1 MVEKAQVEEQTE
13 TAEIAQQSEKKP
25 QAKRVKEIFSDYQTG
40 SNIKEAKIQG
50 LNLIK
55 KTNTLAIVLWSDE
68 YIEIKEIWFLEKFLK
83 ERFKFENIDMVIHY
97 SEYVKPNSIEKEWKN
112 IICYMAH
119 KYPLAKPML
128 LLKSSIKVEESTISI
143 YMHIK
148 GAEFL
153 KAKKTDKEL
162 QKVLKNLFG
171 KEYKIEIEEKLQ
183 EQDIEEYE
191 NKAKE
196 IQEKAIE
203 EIVHNEGMQN
213 ANDQTYENT
222 QEYQHNKIPQVPE
235 YNDPD
240 YMPPQGM
247 EGYVPEGEID
257 GILNMPPQE
266 YMQSASYTSAEDD
279 TGAKEYIM
287 GKPSKAKE
295 KKVKIK
301 EIGADSGRI
310 TIEGRILTCEC
321 KETKSGK
328 GMLIFDIYDGTGT
341 ITCKSFAKD
350 AKEGSEMAEKI
361 KNAKTIKATGK
372 AGLDT
377 YAGDVTVIAN
387 TIIETENNEIPELP
401 TEEEQEDTPLILGST
416 PVINEPIVKISELG
430 VDDGKVS
437 LKGEVI
443 FMEDKELKSGKT
455 LLSFDIYD
463 GSSSMTCKAF
473 LTKDNAKK
481 VIKRISNSK
490 GIQIAGTAQMD
501 QFSGELTVMANTILE
516 TEGLKKEIRHDN
528 AEVKRVELHM
538 HTKMSQMDAITS
550 ATDLIQRAMKWG
562 MKSIAITDHGVVQ
575 AFPEAYHL
583 VGDDNPDIKVIYG
596 VEAYLAPDNTK
607 SVYNPKGQDIN
618 TTYCVL
624 DLETTGFYAITEKI
638 TEVGIMKVQ
647 NGKVVDEFSCFVN
660 PEKHI
665 PERVSEV
672 TNITDEMVK
681 DAETIEK
688 VFPKILDFLGET
700 KETVI
705 VAHNANFDVGFL
717 KQNAKQLGYEFDYT
731 YLDTLSLAKDLFP
744 DFKKYK
750 LGKIAE
756 NLGIKVEFAHR
767 ALDDV
772 DTTVKVFNVMM
783 DMLKERGAKKVEEI
797 DKYSADEEAKKEE
810 YKKLKT
816 YHAIILAKNYVGLRN
831 LYKLVSISH
840 LDYFYRKPRILKSL
854 YKKYSEGLI
863 LGSACE
869 AGELYQAIEL
879 GKTDEEIEEIAN
891 DYDYL
896 EIQPIGNNQ
905 FLIRNGV
912 VQSEEDLRNINRR
925 IVALGE
931 KLNKPVVATC
941 DVHFMD
947 PQDEIYR
954 RILEAGQK
962 YEDADNQ
969 APLYLRTTEEM
980 LEEFSYLGE
989 EKAYE
994 VVVTNT
1000 NKISDMCEQISP
1012 ISPEKCPPHI
1022 PGCEEEIKNIAYKKA
1037 YELYGN
1043 PLPEIVQTRL
1053 DKELNSIISNGYS
1066 VMYIIA
1072 QKLVWKSNDDGY
1084 IVGSRGSVG
1093 SSLVAFMTGITE
1105 VNSLEPHYRCP
1116 NCKYS
1121 EFEDYGVG
1129 NGFDLPDKD
1138 CPKCGH
1144 KLVKDGM
1151 DIPFETF
1158 LGFNGDKEPD
1168 IDLNFSGEYQAKAHK
1183 YTEVIFGKGTT
1194 FKAGTVGTVAEKTA
1208 YGYVKGYYE
1217 DRGIPVNKAEIQ
1229 RLSQGCSGIKR
1240 TTGQHPGGIIVVPKG
1255 REIYEFTPVQH
1266 PADDPNSDIITTH
1279 FDYHSIDG
1287 NLLKLD
1293 ILGHDDPTVIRMLQD
1308 LTGIAP
1314 TDVPLDDK
1322 ETMSIFNSTDALG
1335 VTPEQIHSQVG
1346 TFGIP
1351 EYGTKFARGMLVDT
1365 HPTTFDE
1372 LIRLSGLSHGTD
1384 VWVGNAKTLIE
1395 QGTVTLQEAICCR
1408 DDIMIYLIKKGLP
1421 PDKAFKIM
1429 ESVRKGKVAKGKE
1442 PKWKDE
1448 YIPLMQE
1455 HDVPDWYIKSC
1466 EKIKYMFPKA
1476 HAAAYVTNAFRIAWF
1491 KVHIP
1496 LAYYA
1501 AYYSIRAKSFD
1512 AQWMIYGKEKVKN
1525 KMKDIEIK
1533 NQKKEA
1539 TKAEQDIYD
1548 DLEIVLEMYERGFEF
1563 LPVDLYES
1571 EAAKFKIQDNK
1582 LRPPLNSIPGF
1593 GTVAAQG
1600 IVEARKDGKFMSI
1613 DDLKIRAKIGAS
1625 GAELLKQFGCLDGMS
1640 QSNQLSL
1647 FG

>member
-1 MVEKAQVEEQTE
+1 MSENQQRKLKDIFKDYE
-13 TAEIAQQSEKKP
+13 TRANIQEAYVTALNVNKK
-25 QAKRVKEIFSDYQTG
+25 
-40 SNIKEAKIQG
+40 N
-50 LNLIK
+50 
-55 KTNTLAIVLWSDE
+55 NTLGIILHTDE
-68 YIEIKEIWFLEKFLK
+68 YIEIKEIWYFEKFLI
-83 ERFKFENIDMVIHY
+83 ERFSFSHIDMKIQY
-97 SEYVKPNSIEKEWKN
+97 TDNVKIRSIEDEWRN
-112 IICYMAH
+112 VICYMAH
-119 KYPLAKPML
+119 KYPLMKPML
-128 LLKSSIKVEESTISI
+128 LLKSKIEVEGNTIHVK
-143 YMHIK
+143 MHIK
-148 GAEFL
+148 GADFL
-153 KAKKTDKEL
+153 RTRKTDIEL
-162 QKVLKNLFG
+162 ENVIEKLLG
-171 KEYKIEIEEKLQ
+171 KKYKIELEEVFEK
-183 EQDIEEYE
+183 QDELEYE
-191 NKAKE
+191 KKLKE
-196 IQEKAIE
+196 MEEKAIE
-203 EIVHNEGMQN
+203 QSVSVSMEELQNQINGQHNNSNIQYNKQAQNQQN
-213 ANDQTYENT
+213 ANS
-222 QEYQHNKIPQVPE
+222 VPE

-240 YMPPQGM
+240 YMPPQDGDM
-247 EGYVPEGEID
+247 YIPPEEMGE
-257 GILNMPPQE
+257 MP
-266 YMQSASYTSAEDD
+266 EDIANEEVEE
-279 TGAKEYIM
+279 TYIM
-287 GKPSKAKE
+287 GKKSRAKE
-295 KKVKIK
+295 KLIKIK
-301 EIGADSGRI
+301 DITANDGRA
-310 TIEGRILTCEC
+310 TLEGRILTCEC
-321 KETKSGK
+321 RETKSGK
-328 GMLIFDIYDGTGT
+328 GMIIFELYDGTGVM
-341 ITCKSFAKD
+341 TCKSFAKD
-350 AKEGSEMAEKI
+350 IKEGNEITEKI
-361 KNAKTIKATGK
+361 KNAKAIKITGK

-387 TIIETENNEIPELP
+387 TIIETETDIPEMP
-401 TEEEQEDTPLILGST
+401 EEAEEDTPLILGRNMNIT
-416 PVINEPIVKISELG
+416 APLTKITELSSE
-430 VDDGKVS
+430 DGTVS
-437 LKGEVI
+437 LDGEI
-443 FMEDKELKSGKT
+443 IYMEDKTLKNGKT
-455 LLSFDIYD
+455 LLSFDLYD
-463 GSSSMTCKAF
+463 GTSTLTCKAF
-473 LTKDNAKK
+473 LEKDKAKK
-481 VIKRISNSK
+481 IIKRMGSVK
-490 GIQIAGTAQMD
+490 GVKIEGNAQMD
-501 QFSGELTVMANTILE
+501 SFSNELTVMANTIVE
-516 TEGLKKEIRHDN
+516 SEGVKKVIRQDN
-528 AEVKRVELHM
+528 SEVKRVELHM
-538 HTKMSQMDAITS
+538 HTKMSQMDAVTS
-550 ATDLIQRAMKWG
+550 ATDLIKRALKWG
-562 MKSIAITDHGVVQ
+562 MKSIAITDHGVAQ

-583 VGDDNPDIKVIYG
+583 VGDDNPDIKIIYG

-607 SVYNPKGQDIN
+607 SIYDGKGQDID

-624 DLETTGFYAITEKI
+624 DLETTGFSASNDKI
-638 TEVGIMKVQ
+638 TEIGIMKVK
-647 NGKVVDEFSCFVN
+647 NKEVIDEFSCFVN
-660 PEKHI
+660 PERHI

-672 TNITDEMVK
+672 TNITDDMVK
-681 DAETIEK
+681 DAETIDK
-688 VFPKILDFLGET
+688 IFPKVLEFLGDQ

-717 KQNAKQLGYEFDYT
+717 KQNAKALGYDFNYS

-744 DFKKYK
+744 DYKKYK

-756 NLGIKVEFAHR
+756 NLGIKVEVAHR

-783 DMLKERGAKKVEEI
+783 DMLKERGAKKLEDI
-797 DKYSADEEAKKEE
+797 DQVAADQEAKKEE

-831 LYKLVSISH
+831 LYKLISLSH
-840 LDYFYRKPRILKSL
+840 VNYFYRKPRILKSL

-869 AGELYQAIEL
+869 AGELYQAIEQ
-879 GKTDEEIEEIAN
+879 GRPDEEIEAIAN

-905 FLIRNGV
+905 FLIRNGIMRD
-912 VQSEEDLRNINRR
+912 EEDLRDINRK

-931 KLNKPVVATC
+931 KLHKPVVATC

-1000 NKISDMCEQISP
+1000 NLISDMCEQISP

-1022 PGCEEEIKNIAYKKA
+1022 PGCEEDIKNIAYKKA
-1037 YELYGN
+1037 HELYGD

-1072 QKLVWKSNDDGY
+1072 QKLVWKSNEDGY

-1105 VNSLEPHYRCP
+1105 VNSLQPHYRCP

-1144 KLVKDGM
+1144 KLAKDGM

-1194 FKAGTVGTVAEKTA
+1194 FKAGTVGTVADKTA

-1217 DRGIPVNKAEIQ
+1217 DRGIPMNRAEIQ
-1229 RLSQGCSGIKR
+1229 RLSVGCTGIKR

-1314 TDVPLDDK
+1314 TEIPLDDK
-1322 ETMSIFNSTDALG
+1322 ETMSIFNSTNALG
-1335 VTPEQIHSQVG
+1335 VTPEQIHSEVG
-1346 TFGIP
+1346 TYGIP
-1351 EYGTKFARGMLVDT
+1351 EYGTKFARGMLLDT
-1365 HPTTFDE
+1365 KPTTFDE

-1384 VWVGNAKTLIE
+1384 VWLGNAQSLIE
-1395 QGTVTLQEAICCR
+1395 QGIVTLQEAICCR

-1448 YIPLMQE
+1448 YIPLMKE

-1501 AYYSIRAKSFD
+1501 AYYSIRAKAFD
-1512 AQWMIYGKEKVKN
+1512 ASCMIFGKEKAKN
-1525 KMKDIEIK
+1525 KMKEIEMK

-1539 TKAEQDIYD
+1539 TKAELDMYD
-1548 DLEIVLEMYERGFEF
+1548 DLEIVLEMYERGLEF
-1563 LPVDLYES
+1563 LPIDLYES
-1571 EAAKFKIQDNK
+1571 EATKFKIQDNK

-1625 GAELLKQFGCLDGMS
+1625 GADLLKEFGCLEGMS